1 MIELLVPSNEVV
13 RRSSELAFKYG
24 ITTYDSCYLSVGE
37 LMGMED
43 VTADDELFN
52 RAKDRGFLRKL

>member
-1 MIELLVPSNEVV
+1 VV